1 MNCSSHGTCSNTTG
15 KCQCN
20 AGFAGADCAT
30 QLVTLPTDGSA
41 YQQSFQSF
49 GYNWLYITLPSN
61 PTQTPFTLTLSSS
74 NSMDIFLSAD
84 QSIDPTGDEM
94 ADLEL
99 KQQSRFTLSSK
110 NLPKYANG
118 FLLAVRVNGANL
130 FNNQYFKSQLNA
142 QFVMD
147 NKQVEEYTMLG

>member
-1 MNCSSHGTCSNTTG
+1 
-15 KCQCN
+15 
-20 AGFAGADCAT
+20 
-30 QLVTLPTDGSA
+30 
-41 YQQSFQSF
+41 
-49 GYNWLYITLPSN
+49 
-61 PTQTPFTLTLSSS
+61 
-74 NSMDIFLSAD
+74 
-84 QSIDPTGDEM
+84 M

-142 QFVMD
+142 QFVME
-147 NKQVEEYTMLG
+147 NKQVEE